1 MWWDQV
7 DYCLAHAGRPTLSI
21 EVAGE
26 VLQLDLRGPE
36 RAASA
41 LCLWTALKRVSTADR
56 IRLTA
61 ELAAR
66 LDLTIPDAPP
76 ADCRPM
82 QWGDVRSLSRRGL
95 RFAPHTVTHPV
106 LSRSPDI
113 DAAIRDR
120 GVLAARRLR
129 RSRARRRSLRIPN
142 GMPGDF
148 YARACRGARAAR
160 VSGGGDDGAG
170 LCRRR
175 PVRVATRCLVS
186 RRPPIPVCCSRS

>member
-82 QWGDVRSLSRRGL
+82 QWNDVRSLSRRGL

-120 GVLAARRLR
+120 GIVAARRSGGAERGGDLR
-129 RSRARRRSLRIPN
+129 VPQRDARRFHAAHVAAA
-142 GMPGDF
+142 G
-148 YARACRGARAAR
+148 AAR
-160 VSGGGDDGAG
+160 VSGGGDDGIG
-170 LCRRR
+170 LCQR
-175 PVRVATRCLVS
+175 ATSARYALP
-186 RRPPIPVCCSRS
+186 RFTAHRPIPVCCSRS